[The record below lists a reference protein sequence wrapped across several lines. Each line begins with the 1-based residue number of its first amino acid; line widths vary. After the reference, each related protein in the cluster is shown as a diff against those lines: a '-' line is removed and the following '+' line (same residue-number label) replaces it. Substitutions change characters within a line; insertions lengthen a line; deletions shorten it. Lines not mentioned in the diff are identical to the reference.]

1 MYVREPPQGKPA
13 FARDFGQCM
22 FISPS
27 GYEMVWGGNGLSG
40 KQSKKKKKSVS
51 TAKIQSSTL
60 HA

>member
-1 MYVREPPQGKPA
+1 MYMREVPQGKPA

-40 KQSKKKKKSVS
+40 KQSKKKKSVT
-51 TAKIQSSTL
+51 TAKIQSSIL